1 MTLMLTL
8 SDAYGIEF
16 HRQHTLQADDLTR
29 IIHLGEVE
37 GLTEKLETWN
47 ADLLFGFACH
57 LFITTEQQQTREQ
70 LATLL
75 PKFGPRAVYTLI
87 QLTHLFPA
95 THNIH
100 SLAQQS
106 LEAMPLYPLVIG
118 LADAIQSIE
127 EDKKAEDIMPALV
140 TAIIKL
146 IYCHDGQLLDELSQK
161 VSSRQWQTIET
172 LMLRVVSQTRSNR
185 PSKAQI
191 QTSHLYKVELAQ
203 TA

>member
-16 HRQHTLQADDLTR
+16 HRQHTLQADDLAR

-37 GLTEKLETWN
+37 GLTEKIETWN
-47 ADLLFGFACH
+47 VDLLFGFACH
-57 LFITTEQQQTREQ
+57 LFITTELQQTREQ
-70 LATLL
+70 LSTLL
-75 PKFGPRAVYTLI
+75 PKFGSRAVYTLVR
-87 QLTHLFPA
+87 LTHLFPA
-95 THNIH
+95 SHNIH

-106 LEAMPLYPLVIG
+106 LETIPLYPLVIG

-127 EDKKAEDIMPALV
+127 EETNAKEIMPALV

-146 IYCHDGQLLDELSQK
+146 IYCHNGQLLDELSQQ
-161 VSSRQWQTIET
+161 VSPYQWQTIET
-172 LMLRVVSQTRSNR
+172 LMLRVVSQAQTNKHA
-185 PSKAQI
+185 KAQ
-191 QTSHLYKVELAQ
+191 TSDSHLYEVALSQ